1 MGVYISEWLSS
12 FNMYILFWLIVMI
25 VFIVGEMISVGLTSI
40 WFAAGSLVAMIIA
53 AFGGGIILQA
63 IAFLLVSGVLLWF
76 TRPWAKKFINSRVQK
91 TNVESVV
98 GERTRIT
105 ERVSNLDQT
114 GRAMV
119 LGQDW
124 SVRTEDDKEI
134 IEQGALVE
142 VIRVSG
148 VKLIVRKVEET
159 KREKED

>member
-1 MGVYISEWLSS
+1 MGILEHLPFY
-12 FNMYILFWLIVMI
+12 NMYILFWLIVMI

-40 WFAAGSLVAMIIA
+40 WFAAGALVSLLIA
-53 AFGGGIILQA
+53 AFGGGVVAQA
-63 IAFLLVSGVLLWF
+63 IAFLFVSGILLWF

-98 GERTRIT
+98 GERTRTT

-119 LGQDW
+119 QGQDW

-159 KREKED
+159 RREKED